1 MFRFNLFGFPVE
13 VRWQFWLVT
22 AMLGGAMD
30 ARGPEAMR
38 GLFVWMV
45 VVFGSILLHEL
56 GHALAMRHFGDG
68 RVNIVLHSFG
78 GYAQGTRWLGR
89 TEDII
94 ISAAGPAASL
104 LIGFIGWLVLEAL
117 PMRPGLLEDGLL
129 DWKHVNLVWALVNLL
144 PIIPLDGGHISA
156 ALHGGDR
163 QHAALKLSFYFA
175 AGVALFCV
183 VVWQSLWNGMFFGVL
198 AWNNWQQMNHRDQ
211 IRWMR

>member
-1 MFRFNLFGFPVE
+1 
-13 VRWQFWLVT
+13 
-22 AMLGGAMD
+22 
-30 ARGPEAMR
+30 
-38 GLFVWMV
+38 
-45 VVFGSILLHEL
+45 
-56 GHALAMRHFGDG
+56 MRHFGDG

-117 PMRPGLLEDGLL
+117 PMRAGLLEDGLL

-163 QHAALKLSFYFA
+163 QRSALKLSFYFA